1 MDSLQ
6 VPNNHRSFHQ
16 FDTFRTIATLC
27 HMMSYSAS
35 PCHALVCGMVEADLP
50 WLWAKLQLGGD
61 VIWNKNQMKRL
72 CLDVDGCGM
81 KVFAMTILYNFH
93 SIFIMR
99 RNHSSFRR
107 PTFSSALCSILL
119 RIMIRIHR
127 DANGLHGFQT
137 TGLAQKPCPA
147 TPLMCRM
154 AYESITFNYSRFS
167 RW

>member
-1 MDSLQ
+1 MS
-6 VPNNHRSFHQ
+6 PIRHISHHCY
-16 FDTFRTIATLC
+16 TMS
-27 HMMSYSAS
+27 HYMMSYSAS

-50 WLWAKLQLGGD
+50 WLWAKLQLGGY
-61 VIWNKNQMKRL
+61 VIWKKTDETDTAL
-72 CLDVDGCGM
+72 CLDVAGCGM
-81 KVFAMTILYNFH
+81 KDFAMTILYNFH

-107 PTFSSALCSILL
+107 PTFSSTLCSILL
-119 RIMIRIHR
+119 CIMIRIHR

-154 AYESITFNYSRFS
+154 AYDSITFNYSRFS